1 MKPAFALLF
10 SADGVV
16 LMHRVAQGWVELGR
30 ALMADAGFAQSL
42 ADLRRMADDLDAG
55 GGVKLVLPGDQ
66 ILYTKV
72 EALGPGWQKQRSQIK
87 SALIGR
93 TPYQVPDL
101 AFDWVGAGPTVQVAV
116 IARET
121 LAEAE
126 AFALEHGFEPISFV
140 ARPDPAEFTGE
151 PFFGITAALPKGTRI
166 PRDDAPV
173 PDPDAPAV
181 PAAAAVTDSLPTAP
195 PVPQPLASA
204 QLDLLDFAAKSE
216 PKIDV
221 QQPSSDVQE
230 PAPDTPRPAP
240 NDLSHPLGRG
250 APAKPAAHDAD
261 LPARNDGAFKTET
274 MAAQPLDAVT
284 DLAEPI
290 DVTSKLD
297 VVFEP
302 DLEPK
307 PEPELSATAVAQPQ
321 PKEIRDTATALP
333 MPPSPTAPSPTAPS
347 PAAPSPTAAVPEAPA
362 AFDVPVQDIMPD
374 PVLGVAA
381 PVAID
386 AALPDVPTQQPGARV
401 GPVSVISPSLPD
413 IEPAVGPSLGAKPL
427 PIPDPRPKV
436 GRLGR
441 AAVGAAGVVARVAV
455 AQGLPKSEQRS
466 GDPRPVLAARV
477 RDSGPPIISPFQ
489 NPPPAPLLAQP
500 AVLAGMGAVF
510 LAVLALVLW
519 WIFSDPVPE
528 AVQEPVSSLGAEP
541 GAFAEVPAASSDPVS
556 DLVPDPASEV
566 VVQAAPK
573 DDSAAVPT
581 DTVTGEGTPQATDL
595 VKAATP
601 DASKTMVETVAEV
614 EATPEPSAQPLP
626 DAVGQAIA
634 ASLQDGNGVD
644 VGVADLGE
652 GAEIPAPL
660 PRPTRT
666 EPQSLNADPQIGE
679 TQSAGVQ
686 GADDTPPALIEA
698 SETETITPV
707 PTKAEPQMAA
717 AAPVLDAVANRV
729 PQTAP
734 ADMTVAEP
742 KTEDPVLSEDQ
753 PTVRDVPVLAV
764 ANTAVTAQPVTD
776 LRPADPIPQLMPPPA
791 LVRLAADAPPKAP
804 TAPPPFGATFARDA
818 RGLILATPDGAL
830 TPEGAV
836 VFSNL
841 RVPAP
846 IARPRADLAVLDIAT
861 LAQTAPN
868 GVVTDPEVAAALLPP
883 ARPAELAVLQVA
895 ADASLIAEP
904 VNTPPLPKRRP
915 AVLQA
920 RIAVQAQVLADM
932 ADASRLA
939 LSRVAPPK
947 PRPQNFNRAITAAL
961 AQVDQSADVDEPEP
975 VVAPSILPTKA
986 SVAKQATLDNAINL
1000 RDIALIGVFGKTSE
1014 RKGLVRMPNGRI
1026 VTVKLGDT
1034 LDGGKVVAIGAR
1046 EVRYVKSGKN
1056 VVLNLPKG

>member
-1 MKPAFALLF
+1 M
-10 SADGVV
+10 
-16 LMHRVAQGWVELGR
+16 
-30 ALMADAGFAQSL
+30 
-42 ADLRRMADDLDAG
+42 
-55 GGVKLVLPGDQ
+55 
-66 ILYTKV
+66 
-72 EALGPGWQKQRSQIK
+72 
-87 SALIGR
+87 
-93 TPYQVPDL
+93 
-101 AFDWVGAGPTVQVAV
+101 
-116 IARET
+116 
-121 LAEAE
+121 
-126 AFALEHGFEPISFV
+126 
-140 ARPDPAEFTGE
+140 
-151 PFFGITAALPKGTRI
+151 
-166 PRDDAPV
+166 
-173 PDPDAPAV
+173 
-181 PAAAAVTDSLPTAP
+181 
-195 PVPQPLASA
+195 
-204 QLDLLDFAAKSE
+204 
-216 PKIDV
+216 
-221 QQPSSDVQE
+221 
-230 PAPDTPRPAP
+230 
-240 NDLSHPLGRG
+240 
-250 APAKPAAHDAD
+250 
-261 LPARNDGAFKTET
+261 
-274 MAAQPLDAVT
+274 
-284 DLAEPI
+284 
-290 DVTSKLD
+290 
-297 VVFEP
+297 
-302 DLEPK
+302 
-307 PEPELSATAVAQPQ
+307 
-321 PKEIRDTATALP
+321 
-333 MPPSPTAPSPTAPS
+333 
-347 PAAPSPTAAVPEAPA
+347 
-362 AFDVPVQDIMPD
+362 
-374 PVLGVAA
+374 
-381 PVAID
+381 
-386 AALPDVPTQQPGARV
+386 
-401 GPVSVISPSLPD
+401 
-413 IEPAVGPSLGAKPL
+413 
-427 PIPDPRPKV
+427 
-436 GRLGR
+436 
-441 AAVGAAGVVARVAV
+441 
-455 AQGLPKSEQRS
+455 
-466 GDPRPVLAARV
+466 
-477 RDSGPPIISPFQ
+477 
-489 NPPPAPLLAQP
+489 
-500 AVLAGMGAVF
+500 
-510 LAVLALVLW
+510 
-519 WIFSDPVPE
+519 
-528 AVQEPVSSLGAEP
+528 
-541 GAFAEVPAASSDPVS
+541 
-556 DLVPDPASEV
+556 
-566 VVQAAPK
+566 
-573 DDSAAVPT
+573 
-581 DTVTGEGTPQATDL
+581 
-595 VKAATP
+595 
-601 DASKTMVETVAEV
+601 
-614 EATPEPSAQPLP
+614 
-626 DAVGQAIA
+626 
-634 ASLQDGNGVD
+634 D

-652 GAEIPAPL
+652 GVEIPAPL

-698 SETETITPV
+698 SETETITPA

-717 AAPVLDAVANRV
+717 AAPVLDVVADRV

-764 ANTAVTAQPVTD
+764 ANTAVTAQPVPD

-818 RGLILATPDGAL
+818 QGLILATPDGAL

-895 ADASLIAEP
+895 ADASLTAEP

-961 AQVDQSADVDEPEP
+961 AQADQSADVDEPEP